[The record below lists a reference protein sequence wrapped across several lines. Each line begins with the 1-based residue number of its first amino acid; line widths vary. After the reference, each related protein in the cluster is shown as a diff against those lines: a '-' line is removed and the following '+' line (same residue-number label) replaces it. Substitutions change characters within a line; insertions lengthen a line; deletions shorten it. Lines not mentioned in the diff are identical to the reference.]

1 MATQSGT
8 VTVEDSVLM
17 SYNIKHQ
24 SLPYNAAGAFFSIH
38 PKEFKTQVHIKTWMR
53 MFTAALFVTASTEKW
68 PRCPSMDEQTV
79 VHPDSGTLLRA

>member
-1 MATQSGT
+1 MLVQMWSKRNAPPLLMATQSGT

-38 PKEFKTQVHIKTWMR
+38 PKEFKTQVHIKT
-53 MFTAALFVTASTEKW
+53 
-68 PRCPSMDEQTV
+68 
-79 VHPDSGTLLRA
+79 